1 MTPRQVGALLRKARE
16 ARGWTWN
23 RATAPGGT
31 GHLKTSTMSRPTD
44 KDEAI
49 AYEAI
54 MRVVN
59 ELIPTTDYMQ
69 AENACTIADARE
81 RQKYGEDSDKLGDLR
96 IVKDNMM
103 DDARS
108 LAESIARL
116 QREVD
121 YATKGRPV
129 PTDESIAQM
138 FADLG
143 FPLMPAFPSIIKK
156 AI

>member
-1 MTPRQVGALLRKARE
+1 
-16 ARGWTWN
+16 
-23 RATAPGGT
+23 
-31 GHLKTSTMSRPTD
+31 MSKQKS

-49 AYEAI
+49 AFEAI
-54 MRVVN
+54 MRAIN

-69 AENACTIADARE
+69 AENACTLADARE

-103 DDARS
+103 DYARS
-108 LAESIARL
+108 LAESIASL
-116 QREVD
+116 QREVN

-129 PTDESIAQM
+129 PTDGSIAQI

-143 FPLMPAFPSIIKK
+143 FILAPFPSIIKK

>member
-1 MTPRQVGALLRKARE
+1 
-16 ARGWTWN
+16 
-23 RATAPGGT
+23 
-31 GHLKTSTMSRPTD
+31 MSRPTD

-108 LAESIARL
+108 LAEGIARL

>member
-1 MTPRQVGALLRKARE
+1 
-16 ARGWTWN
+16 
-23 RATAPGGT
+23 
-31 GHLKTSTMSRPTD
+31 MSKQKD

-54 MRVVN
+54 MRAIN
-59 ELIPTTDYMQ
+59 GLIPTTDYMQ
-69 AENACTIADARE
+69 AENACTLADARE
-81 RQKYGEDSDKLGDLR
+81 RKEYGESSGLLPDLR
-96 IVKDNMM
+96 RVKDNML

-116 QREVD
+116 QREVA

-129 PTDESIAQM
+129 PTDETIAQM

-143 FPLMPAFPSIIKK
+143 YPVMPRFPSIFKK
-156 AI
+156 TS

>member
-1 MTPRQVGALLRKARE
+1 
-16 ARGWTWN
+16 
-23 RATAPGGT
+23 
-31 GHLKTSTMSRPTD
+31 MSRPKD

-54 MRVVN
+54 MRLIN

-69 AENACTIADARE
+69 AENACTLADAKERRE
-81 RQKYGEDSDKLGDLR
+81 YGESSGLLLDLR
-96 IVKDNMM
+96 QVKDNMLE
-103 DDARS
+103 DARS

-121 YATKGRPV
+121 YATNGRPV

>member
-1 MTPRQVGALLRKARE
+1 
-16 ARGWTWN
+16 
-23 RATAPGGT
+23 
-31 GHLKTSTMSRPTD
+31 MSRPKD
-44 KDEAI
+44 KNEVI

-54 MRVVN
+54 MRAIN

-69 AENACTIADARE
+69 AENACTLTDAKE
-81 RQKYGEDSDKLGDLR
+81 RKEYGESSGLLPDLR
-96 IVKDNMM
+96 RVKDNML

-129 PTDESIAQM
+129 PTDEEFGKMAESIGLTM
-138 FADLG
+138 TT
-143 FPLMPAFPSIIKK
+143 PVFPSIIKK
-156 AI
+156 GI

>member
-1 MTPRQVGALLRKARE
+1 
-16 ARGWTWN
+16 
-23 RATAPGGT
+23 
-31 GHLKTSTMSRPTD
+31 MSKQKD

-54 MRVVN
+54 MRAIN

-69 AENACTIADARE
+69 AENACTLADAKE
-81 RQKYGEDSDKLGDLR
+81 RAEYGESSGLLPALR
-96 IVKDNMM
+96 HAKDNTMA
-103 DDARS
+103 DARS
-108 LAESIARL
+108 LADSIARL
-116 QREVD
+116 QREVA

-129 PTDESIAQM
+129 PTDETIAQM

-143 FPLMPAFPSIIKK
+143 FPVMPRFPSIIKK